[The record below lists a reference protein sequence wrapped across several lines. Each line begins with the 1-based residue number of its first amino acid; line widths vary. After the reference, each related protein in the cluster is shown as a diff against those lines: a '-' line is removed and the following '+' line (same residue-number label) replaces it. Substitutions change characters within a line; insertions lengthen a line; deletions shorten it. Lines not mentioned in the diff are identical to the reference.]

1 MYGRDLWYW
10 MIGGTD
16 IDKPFARE
24 SMVRKSLAKRDP
36 EGVALIN
43 SEFFAFY
50 ADMAVAWRPRW
61 RTRGQQLANLGRR
74 SDFSFKLEN

>member
-1 MYGRDLWYW
+1 

-24 SMVRKSLAKRDP
+24 IMVRKSLAKRDP

-43 SEFFAFY
+43 SEFFAIY
-50 ADMAVAWRPRW
+50 ADMAVDWRLR
-61 RTRGQQLANLGRR
+61 
-74 SDFSFKLEN
+74 